1 MFSNWLHPKHS
12 VQVSPSII
20 IFTVAFLLFVYFLYY
35 IQSILLLLFMAF
47 ILMVALHPLVKKL
60 ETRFKLPRAL
70 SAAVTY
76 LIFIVLLVVF
86 LGIVLPP
93 LAREMYGL
101 VSKIDIPV
109 LQEEIRNLSFT
120 ITEIGN
126 LADRIGSSVGVVFQA
141 INVTFSS
148 IFTGFTLLVLSFYLM
163 LERKGLHKK
172 IQWFTRT
179 EAHSKQAENFL
190 DSIEHQLGGWVRG
203 ELILMLVVGVLN
215 YIGLL
220 LLSVPYALPLAIIAG
235 LLEILPNLGPI
246 ISTLLAAVI
255 ALTFG
260 GPLLA
265 LAVVIMGIVIQQL
278 ENSILVPKVMSE
290 NANVNPLT
298 SILSILIGLQ
308 IGGIMGA
315 FVAIPAYIVLRSVY
329 ATFFQKRLL
338 SS

>member
-1 MFSNWLHPKHS
+1 
-12 VQVSPSII
+12 
-20 IFTVAFLLFVYFLYY
+20 
-35 IQSILLLLFMAF
+35 MAF
-47 ILMVALHPLVKKL
+47 ILMVALHPLVKKIEQRL
-60 ETRFKLPRAL
+60 KLSRAF
-70 SAAVTY
+70 SAAITY
-76 LIFIVLLVVF
+76 LLFIVFLIVF
-86 LGIVLPP
+86 LAILLPP

-101 VSKIDIPV
+101 IGKIDVPF

-120 ITEIGN
+120 ITEISN

-141 INVTFSS
+141 INVTFSG

-163 LERKGLHKK
+163 LERNNLHKK
-172 IQWFTRT
+172 IQWITRN
-179 EAHSKQAENFL
+179 ESHNKQAATFL

-203 ELILMLVVGVLN
+203 QLILMLVIGVVN
-215 YIGLL
+215 YAGLL

-235 LLEILPNLGPI
+235 LLEIMPNLGPI
-246 ISTLLAAVI
+246 ISTLLASLI
-255 ALTFG
+255 ALTAG

-265 LAVVIMGIVIQQL
+265 LAVVVLGIVIQQV
-278 ENSILVPKVMSE
+278 ENSFLVPKVMSE

-308 IGGIMGA
+308 IGGIIGA

-338 SS
+338 NS